1 MPFNTGIALP
11 TPIAEHPLAERVP
24 TRKAMGLRRQHRLI
38 KERVVALLSDGA
50 RLTRQEF
57 VIRLGEND
65 CGQGR
70 LAIAVP
76 KRILKR
82 AVDRNRV
89 KRVIKEAF
97 RQHPVRT
104 APVDMLVTMHHQAAT
119 QAGDPN
125 ALKHQRQQLRA
136 TLMHLFSDILRRF
149 GVAA

>member
-1 MPFNTGIALP
+1 MP

-125 ALKHQRQQLRA
+125 ALKHQCQQLRA